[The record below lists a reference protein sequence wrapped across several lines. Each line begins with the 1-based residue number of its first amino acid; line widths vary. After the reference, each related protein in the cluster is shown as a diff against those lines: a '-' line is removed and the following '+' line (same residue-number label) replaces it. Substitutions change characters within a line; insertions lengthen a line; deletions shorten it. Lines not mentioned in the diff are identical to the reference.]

1 MSKAITIGLALA
13 LSMTVATVQAA
24 YAATPIYVY
33 GPGGPAPAMTE
44 AARLFGAAHHI
55 KVIVVA
61 GPTPKW
67 LHMAKTNA
75 DLIFS
80 GAETMMSDFQ
90 AAMPTEI
97 DPTTVEPLYLRPAAI
112 LVRPGNPDH
121 ITGITDLFKSGHHIL
136 VVNGAGQQGLW
147 EDVAGRTGSIADV
160 QGFRRNIAVVAGNSA
175 VARADWIKDKSL
187 DAWLIWNIWQVA
199 NPTLATTVS
208 IAPKYQIYRDA
219 GIALTHAGEARP
231 LVKQFAAFLASAQ
244 GRAIFTKWG
253 WQ

>member
-1 MSKAITIGLALA
+1 MLKSTAIMALALA
-13 LSMTVATVQAA
+13 TSLIGVRAA
-24 YAATPIYVY
+24 RAEAPIYAY
-33 GPGGPAPAMTE
+33 GPGGPAPAMKE
-44 AARLFGAAHHI
+44 AAKAFGAAHHVD
-55 KVIVVA
+55 VIVVA

-67 LHMAKTNA
+67 LDMAKSNA

-97 DPTTVEPLYLRPAAI
+97 DAATVEPLYLRPAAI

-121 ITGITDLFKSGHHIL
+121 ITGITDLFKPGHHIL

-147 EDVAGRTGSIADV
+147 EDVAGRTGSIADLR
-160 QGFRRNIAVVAGNSA
+160 GFRSNIAMVAGNSA
-175 VARADWIKDKSL
+175 VARADWVKDKSL

-199 NPTLATTVS
+199 NPTLATTVP
-208 IAPKYQIYRDA
+208 IAPEYEIYRDA

-231 LVKQFAAFLASAQ
+231 MVKQFAAFLASPQ
-244 GRAIFTKWG
+244 GKAIFVKWG

>member
-1 MSKAITIGLALA
+1 MLKFTLISLAI
-13 LSMTVATVQAA
+13 VASAGSATAA
-24 YAATPIYVY
+24 SAAMPIYVY
-33 GPGGPAPAMTE
+33 GPGGPAPAMKQ
-44 AARLFGAAHHI
+44 AAQEFGAAHHI
-55 KVIVVA
+55 KVIVTA

-67 LHMAKTNA
+67 LPMAKRNA

-90 AAMPTEI
+90 TAMPTQI
-97 DPTTVEPLYLRPAAI
+97 DSATVDPLHLRPASI

-121 ITGITDLFKSGHHIL
+121 ITGITDLFKPGHHIL

-147 EDVAGRTGSIADV
+147 EDVAGRTGRIDDV
-160 QGFRRNIAVVAGNSA
+160 RAFRKNIAMVAGNSA

-199 NPTLATTVS
+199 NPKLATTVV
-208 IAPKYQIYRDA
+208 IAPRYEIYRDA
-219 GIALTHAGEARP
+219 GIALTYAGEKRSS
-231 LVKQFAAFLASAQ
+231 VKQFAAFLASSR
-244 GRAIFTKWG
+244 GKAIFARWG

>member
-1 MSKAITIGLALA
+1 MLRSTAVMPFALA
-13 LSMTVATVQAA
+13 AVLIGVRAA
-24 YAATPIYVY
+24 RAEAPIYAY
-33 GPGGPAPAMTE
+33 GPGGPAPAMQE
-44 AARLFGAAHHI
+44 AAKAFGAAHHVN
-55 KVIVVA
+55 VIVVA

-67 LHMAKTNA
+67 LAMAKTNA

-97 DPTTVEPLYLRPAAI
+97 DPATVDPLYLRPAAI

-121 ITGITDLFKSGHHIL
+121 ITGITDLFKPGHHIL

-160 QGFRRNIAVVAGNSA
+160 RRFRRNIAVVASNSA
-175 VARADWIKDKSL
+175 IARADWVKDKSL

-199 NPTLATTVS
+199 NPTLATTVP
-208 IAPKYQIYRDA
+208 IAPKYEIYRDA

-231 LVKQFAAFLASAQ
+231 MVIQFASFLVSAQ
-244 GRAIFTKWG
+244 GKAIFTKWG
-253 WQ
+253 WK